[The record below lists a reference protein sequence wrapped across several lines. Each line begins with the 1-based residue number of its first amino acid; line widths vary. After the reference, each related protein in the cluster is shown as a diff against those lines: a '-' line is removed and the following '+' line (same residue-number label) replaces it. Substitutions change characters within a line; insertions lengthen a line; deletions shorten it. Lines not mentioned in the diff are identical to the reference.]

1 MFSQGKS
8 AQEIAQKLKVSV
20 DTVKAILGE
29 EQLHE
34 FKKMTVTI
42 QDMDKK
48 KESNR

>member
-8 AQEIAQKLKVSV
+8 VRIAQKLKVSV

-34 FKKMTVTI
+34 FKKMALQSKI
-42 QDMDKK
+42 WIKRRKQ
-48 KESNR
+48 S